1 MNSYVTGDG
10 RKTGESGFT
19 IVKRFKTTVEPKQD
33 PGLENNFDDS
43 Q

>member
-19 IVKRFKTTVEPKQD
+19 IVQRLKTTVESKQD
-33 PGLENNFDDS
+33 LCLENNFDDS
-43 Q
+43 R